1 MGAFDERPRL
11 TQIQAAVLRAAH
23 TASGRIGT
31 VETVPERLFEA
42 IVRHF
47 FREQRVLGAIKQL
60 RRANYL
66 SRAPNGTLNL
76 HVPSYAWS
84 ATLPGDDP
92 EPLSDTE
99 LAAIIVRTG
108 YVATTVSEQRTPL
121 AEAAVDA
128 PRTTGLKKM
137 KGSVRRF
144 ALLANHHLAE
154 AWYGSSLPSPLSRAV
169 VVADHTCE
177 DALLAL
183 RSKLTVE
190 RLMESFPSPTGR
202 HECQWNVTPFGVAY
216 YERVDV
222 EPTLSLDRIESY
234 ATALGYAPV
243 LLGDRPGR

>member
-47 FREQRVLGAIKQL
+47 FREQRVLGAIEQL

-66 SRAPNGTLNL
+66 SRAPNGTLKL
-76 HVPSYAWS
+76 HVPPYAWG

-108 YVATTVSEQRTPL
+108 FVATTVHDHKAPL
-121 AEAAVDA
+121 AAAVDA
-128 PRTTGLKKM
+128 PRTTGPKKM

-169 VVADHTCE
+169 VVADQTCE

-183 RSKLTVE
+183 RSKLAVE

-216 YERVDV
+216 YERVDT
-222 EPTLSLDRIESY
+222 EPTLSLDRIESI
-234 ATALGYAPV
+234 ATALGFAPI